1 MNGKLMEGVGAVKCY
16 EREIQ
21 RIFPLL
27 GLNGFLTAESL
38 SRVDVAFVSQLTD
51 AIVSMHRARLACG
64 SAGTVQLAALLPE
77 LIEFEVWLTGK
88 ERKLNSLAS
97 TPVQH

>member
-1 MNGKLMEGVGAVKCY
+1 MEGVGAVKCY

-51 AIVSMHRARLACG
+51 AIVSMHRGQTRMWFSGYSPAGSTLAR
-64 SAGTVQLAALLPE
+64 VDR
-77 LIEFEVWLTGK
+77 F
-88 ERKLNSLAS
+88 
-97 TPVQH
+97 